1 MSFVPS
7 NRWSAFAAHIAISV
21 LIFLVL
27 GSVIY
32 FFWYPGF
39 LFESDG
45 GTEGIKLIAGVDFLI
60 GPFLTLCVYKLGKR
74 GLRFDLT
81 MIALLQTA
89 CLSYGMWTV
98 WQTRPVALVYTMG
111 SFRSISYQVFVD
123 YGVSPDEVPLL
134 QQRWPSWVAVKI
146 GKEEI
151 PPFKSPIDQ
160 FYFQNA
166 LNFHTE
172 RYAPFDD
179 YWAVAQTEAQ
189 TKAKVLKDNE
199 SLADRLAPYGDDLLF
214 FNLGCS
220 NGTGYL
226 IMDSQQQVKGAVLT
240 MNRKTIYEYYL
251 EQLQKLLVQ
260 GSHP

>member
-1 MSFVPS
+1 MAFVPS
-7 NRWSAFAAHIAISV
+7 NRWSAFAVHIAISLV
-21 LIFLVL
+21 AFLVL

-32 FFWYPGF
+32 FWWYPGF
-39 LFESDG
+39 LFTSDG

-74 GLRFDLT
+74 GLQFDLVL
-81 MIALLQTA
+81 IALLQIA
-89 CLSYGMWTV
+89 CLTYGMWTV
-98 WQTRPVALVYTMG
+98 YQTRPVALVYTMG

-123 YGVSPDEVPLL
+123 YDVVPDSVPLL
-134 QQRWPSWVAVKI
+134 QQRWPVWVAVKI

-151 PPFKSPIDQ
+151 PPFRSPVDQ

-172 RYAPFDD
+172 RYVPFSE
-179 YWAVAQTEAQ
+179 YWTTAKTEAQ
-189 TKAKVLKDNE
+189 AKDKLLKGDE
-199 SLADRLAPYGDDLLF
+199 SLIDKLAPYGQDSLI

-226 IMDSQQQVKGAVLT
+226 MLDQQQHVLGAVLT
-240 MNRKTIYEYYL
+240 MNRKTIYQYYL
-251 EQLQKLLVQ
+251 EKLEELLVKFR
-260 GSHP
+260 HA